1 MPACFCQCS
10 ENHKKSTESRRPVWL
25 GPRTSC
31 KKRSETERPFRSPQR
46 LIYEVIELAR
56 RAYPPTQPAHINPAS
71 QTPSSM
77 PSIVVLKNCSMPRNP
92 KPTAKVPRCSARK
105 GPLSNAPLLPPTC
118 TRFASPVTNRKRSGK
133 CVKYFRCFGFLHHF
147 CGAVRVKFARS
158 SAAANFSDFRRVVNT
173 FLKGFSVF

>member
-1 MPACFCQCS
+1 MGALSPRERPCGRGAPAARRRS
-10 ENHKKSTESRRPVWL
+10 EVKFSNFGVKSSEISGNWL

-56 RAYPPTQPAHINPAS
+56 SAYPPTQPAHINPAS

-118 TRFASPVTNRKRSGK
+118 RRFAD
-133 CVKYFRCFGFLHHF
+133 
-147 CGAVRVKFARS
+147 
-158 SAAANFSDFRRVVNT
+158 AAILATPPTPDFRVART
-173 FLKGFSVF
+173 SFKEAQ